1 MAGFASADGRYLPL
15 TATLNATVAIDRV
28 SDWLGVGREDVLP
41 SDGVTFLPW
50 LGGERTPNVPNASG
64 MLSGLRYD
72 TDKRSILQAAYEG
85 LVATLLE
92 AIAFLD
98 QWAPQSTD
106 APLLLLGGG
115 ARGTAWQQS
124 VRRLSGRPVL
134 VVEMGEL
141 VAYGAAIQACAA
153 LTGETL
159 GTVAR
164 RWDARRGLLLE
175 PVTRDDEVLEK
186 IAVWRRFV
194 LDLLESGPPA

>member
-1 MAGFASADGRYLPL
+1 MMQLNPKSAQILPGFARLSARIFRVGAFLAIAAALLFIQTPLHAQTSSGTLTGVRY
-15 TATLNATVAIDRV
+15 
-28 SDWLGVGREDVLP
+28 S
-41 SDGVTFLPW
+41 
-50 LGGERTPNVPNASG
+50 
-64 MLSGLRYD
+64 

-98 QWAPQSTD
+98 QWAPQRAD

-115 ARGTAWQQS
+115 ARGAAWQQT

-134 VVEMGEL
+134 VVEMSEL

-153 LTGETL
+153 ITGEPL
-159 GTVAR
+159 GTVAT

-175 PVTRDDEVLEK
+175 PVPRDDEVLEK
-186 IAVWRRFV
+186 VAAWRRFV
-194 LDLLESGPPA
+194 LALLESGPPA

>member
-28 SDWLGVGREDVLP
+28 SDWLGIGREDVLA
-41 SDGVTFLPW
+41 SDGVAFLPW

-64 MLSGLRYD
+64 MMSGLHYG

-98 QWAPQSTD
+98 QWAPQRTD

-115 ARGTAWQQS
+115 ARGAAWQES

-141 VAYGAAIQACAA
+141 VAYGAAVQACASI
-153 LTGETL
+153 TGEPL
-159 GTVAR
+159 GTVAK

-175 PVTRDDEVLEK
+175 PVERDDDVLERV
-186 IAVWRRFV
+186 AVWRRFV
-194 LDLLESGPPA
+194 LGLLEGGPPA

>member
-64 MLSGLRYD
+64 CCPGCVTT

-106 APLLLLGGG
+106 APLLLWAAGLVV
-115 ARGTAWQQS
+115 RLWQQS

-153 LTGETL
+153 LTGEPL

-164 RWDARRGLLLE
+164 RWDARRGLLLG

-194 LDLLESGPPA
+194 LGLLEAAPPA

>member
-1 MAGFASADGRYLPL
+1 M
-15 TATLNATVAIDRV
+15 
-28 SDWLGVGREDVLP
+28 
-41 SDGVTFLPW
+41 
-50 LGGERTPNVPNASG
+50 
-64 MLSGLRYD
+64 SGLHYG

-98 QWAPQSTD
+98 QWAPQRTD

-115 ARGTAWQQS
+115 ARGAAWQES

-141 VAYGAAIQACAA
+141 VAYGAAVQACASI
-153 LTGETL
+153 TGEPL
-159 GTVAR
+159 GTVAK

-175 PVTRDDEVLEK
+175 PVERDDDVLERV
-186 IAVWRRFV
+186 AVWRRFV
-194 LDLLESGPPA
+194 LGLLEGGPPA

>member
-153 LTGETL
+153 LTGEPL

-164 RWDARRGLLLE
+164 RWDARRGLLLG

-194 LDLLESGPPA
+194 LGLLESGPPA